1 MLDSQAIWV
10 FLHVVL
16 FVYWLG
22 ADITVFYSSLQIIKQ
37 ENSIETRLAIFKIL
51 NFVNWFPA
59 ISSIL
64 MLPVGIMLAVG
75 QNLILIPTI
84 LIIFM
89 WIGIGIWLFFSVC
102 SNTQRGTKIGTIYSN
117 IDLVLR
123 IMIIVFLLLV
133 ASVSLWH
140 SDLIQSSWLILKI
153 YLFSY
158 VLVCGL
164 GIRFTFASFG
174 IAFSR
179 LIKEGTSPEIE
190 QAIKRPVIMVKP
202 WVLALWGGL
211 FLMALIGIS
220 QPQI

>member
-1 MLDSQAIWV
+1 MIDSQAIWV

-51 NFVNWFPA
+51 NFVNWFPG

-75 QNLILIPTI
+75 QNLIIIPTI
-84 LIIFM
+84 FLVVM

-102 SNTQRGTKIGTIYSN
+102 SNTQRGTKIGKVYSN

-123 IMIIVFLLLV
+123 IVIIGFLLLI
-133 ASVSLWH
+133 ASASLWEIG
-140 SDLIQSSWLILKI
+140 LIQSSWLILKI

-211 FLMALIGIS
+211 FMMALIGIS